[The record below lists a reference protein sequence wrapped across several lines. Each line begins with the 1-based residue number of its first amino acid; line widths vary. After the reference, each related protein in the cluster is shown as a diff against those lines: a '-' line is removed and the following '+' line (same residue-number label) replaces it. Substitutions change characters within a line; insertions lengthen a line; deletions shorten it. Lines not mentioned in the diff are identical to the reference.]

1 MIIVLID
8 MSVVFR
14 FGCDPKVYSIHLFI
28 GPHGDRRDVMR
39 RGGEQARKNL
49 SLLFSKPPRARFN
62 PTATASTYTNFI
74 RDLGIES

>member
-28 GPHGDRRDVMR
+28 GPRGDSAWRCAVESRREKISLCSFQSR
-39 RGGEQARKNL
+39 RGRDSIQPRL
-49 SLLFSKPPRARFN
+49 PVHTQTLLG
-62 PTATASTYTNFI
+62 T
-74 RDLGIES
+74 LG